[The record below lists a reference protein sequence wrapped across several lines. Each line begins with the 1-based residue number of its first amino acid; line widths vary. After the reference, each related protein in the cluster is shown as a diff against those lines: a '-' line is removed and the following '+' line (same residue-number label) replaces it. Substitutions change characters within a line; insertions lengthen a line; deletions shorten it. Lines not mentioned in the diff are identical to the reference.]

1 LVETSWTTGVA
12 GGEEAALGGLQT
24 TKKGKTKRMRAAD
37 GKMRTSAEE
46 DAKIFEAHF
55 KAL

>member
-37 GKMRTSAEE
+37 EKMRTSAEE